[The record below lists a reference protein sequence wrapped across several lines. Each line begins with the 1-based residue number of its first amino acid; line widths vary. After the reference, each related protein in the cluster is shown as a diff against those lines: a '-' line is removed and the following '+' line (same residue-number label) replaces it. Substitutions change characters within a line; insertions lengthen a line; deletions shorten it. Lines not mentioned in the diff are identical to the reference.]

1 VELVHRP
8 HQDSNTQHDL
18 SVHVFYSKINGT
30 IFSDVFLIVR
40 RLWTQGARIFF
51 VFFRFII
58 NFNSVILSLLDDVS
72 LDSGTPM
79 DLEIC

>member
-1 VELVHRP
+1 VLA
-8 HQDSNTQHDL
+8 
-18 SVHVFYSKINGT
+18 F
-30 IFSDVFLIVR
+30 
-40 RLWTQGARIFF
+40 FF